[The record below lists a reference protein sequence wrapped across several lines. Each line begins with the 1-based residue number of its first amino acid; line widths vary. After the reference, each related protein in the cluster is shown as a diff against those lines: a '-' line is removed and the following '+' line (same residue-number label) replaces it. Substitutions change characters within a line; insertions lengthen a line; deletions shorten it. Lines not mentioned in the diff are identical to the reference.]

1 MTFGST
7 DNRGWYKDKNLIPG
21 NQTGWQFLYIIVK
34 LGWQGWEKIQ
44 LPLYQLSLISIFIP
58 AKQKFISKYN
68 ISRCLVCEKSEK
80 LANHLLEIVKLIKC
94 HLDGCK
100 QVDGD
105 KMGIE
110 HLWAIAIAN
119 LLLAC
124 CRKQLPWNLMWN
136 DSTSKIKTNCGWF

>member
-1 MTFGST
+1 MYSSTNNQGGDDDIHSDHIRVLLMITLRIILRMTFGST
-7 DNRGWYKDKNLIPG
+7 DNRGRYKDKNSIPG
-21 NQTGWQFLYIIVK
+21 NQTGWKLLYNWADK
-34 LGWQGWEKIQ
+34 AGEKIQ

-100 QVDGD
+100 
-105 KMGIE
+105 
-110 HLWAIAIAN
+110 L
-119 LLLAC
+119 
-124 CRKQLPWNLMWN
+124 
-136 DSTSKIKTNCGWF
+136 SGWG